1 MFNFSANNLVML
13 SRRECKFGVVFVM
26 KDQDTQRVYRLYDF
40 SKSQQIV
47 ADHLYCASGFVNSA
61 DKLYLVITSVNT
73 DKKHNSHFI
82 APADADR
89 AGG

>member
-26 KDQDTQRVYRLYDF
+26 KDRDTQRIYRLYDF
-40 SKSQQIV
+40 GRSQQIV
-47 ADHLYCASGFVNSA
+47 SDHVYCASGFVNSA
-61 DKLYLVITSVNT
+61 DRIYLVLTAVNT
-73 DKKHNSHFI
+73 DKKHDLHLI
-82 APADADR
+82 APVDAHR